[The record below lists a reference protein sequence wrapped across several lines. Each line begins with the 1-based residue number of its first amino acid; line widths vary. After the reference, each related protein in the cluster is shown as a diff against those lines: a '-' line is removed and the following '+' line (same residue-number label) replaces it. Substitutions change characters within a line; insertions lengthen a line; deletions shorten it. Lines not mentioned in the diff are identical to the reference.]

1 VQASESLHTERS
13 AEGFSSLGIL
23 IENTTGDPPTAANV
37 KTWMTAYSVTF
48 PVLADPEKAVF
59 NLYVPSP
66 VLPTSLVIDRAGIIR
81 MRLQGTTDDAATE
94 AKLRAAIDEALK
106 TGGAATGG

>member
-1 VQASESLHTERS
+1 MQASESLHTERGD
-13 AEGFSSLGIL
+13 EGFSSLGIL
-23 IENTTGDPPTAANV
+23 IENTTGDPPSASDV
-37 KTWMTAYSVTF
+37 KTWIKAYAVTF

-59 NLYVPSP
+59 NVYVPLP

-81 MRLQGTTDDAATE
+81 MRLQGTTDDTATE

-106 TGGAATGG
+106 SSASGG

>member
-1 VQASESLHTERS
+1 MQASESLHTELS

-23 IENTTGDPPTAANV
+23 TENVTGDPPSATDV
-37 KTWMTAYSVTF
+37 KNWIKAYSVTF

-59 NLYVPSP
+59 KLYVPSP

-106 TGGAATGG
+106 GGAPGG